1 MTKKIVD
8 VLNRI
13 YNKKIV
19 REYADKVNTIL
30 KTANLNPELKNDLRT
45 VTSVTVNSKLYW
57 TSSEKE
63 LTK

>member
-19 REYADKVNTIL
+19 REYADKVNIIL

-57 TSSEKE
+57 TSSEKK
-63 LTK
+63 LAK

>member
-13 YNKKIV
+13 YDKKIV

>member
-19 REYADKVNTIL
+19 REYADKVNIIL

-63 LTK
+63 LAK